1 MGFIEREDM
10 MVKGIAGYAEIVV
23 FRLLYACSSLL
34 QIMKFR
40 SDLRMSM
47 VKMNRKN
54 HNYKRAHALLSQ
66 EIQLVI
72 DDVMEGL
79 VLVNCY
85 NA

>member
-1 MGFIEREDM
+1 M
-10 MVKGIAGYAEIVV
+10 MLKKIAVV
-23 FRLLYACSSLL
+23 LKLYAPLL

-79 VLVNCY
+79 VNVNC
-85 NA
+85 